1 MARVERKGS
10 GTFQALALTGLHG
23 SDQPVVP
30 RRAPAGTGDRAVA
43 PATSN
48 EPGSDLMGAV

>member
-1 MARVERKGS
+1 MARVERKRT
-10 GTFQALALTGLHG
+10 GTFQTPAVTGLRG
-23 SDQPVVP
+23 SDQPVLP

>member
-1 MARVERKGS
+1 MARVERKRS
-10 GTFQALALTGLHG
+10 GTFQTPAVTGLQG

-30 RRAPAGTGDRAVA
+30 GAPAGTGDRTIA

-48 EPGSDLMGAV
+48 EPGWDLMGAV